1 MRYAL
6 QPSVAPLSRWARS
19 GDMTT
24 AMSVEQPARPR
35 LSSTRVRNAREAL
48 LSTRAKA
55 ILQPVR
61 EVICEPTRTQI
72 VRALSAGPLSVGDL
86 ASILERSKS
95 ATSQHLRV
103 LRDGGIVSA
112 RRRGRAVIYSLTPSP
127 MVDATV
133 EVLNQAATI
142 SAA

>member
-1 MRYAL
+1 ML
-6 QPSVAPLSRWARS
+6 AP
-19 GDMTT
+19 
-24 AMSVEQPARPR
+24 
-35 LSSTRVRNAREAL
+35 
-48 LSTRAKA
+48 
-55 ILQPVR
+55 IR

-103 LRDGGIVSA
+103 LRDGGVVSA
-112 RRRGRAVIYSLTPSP
+112 RRRGRAVIYSLSPSP
-127 MVDATV
+127 IIEATL
-133 EVLNQAATI
+133 EVLKQAAII